1 MGPHPGQ
8 GTIAPSVSTQSG
20 SDPGGL
26 PPSCSCTSTLRS
38 CIRHPWLP
46 THKDR
51 RTSALAASI
60 NDLGWADLGS
70 TRTGYPPVL
79 IYMGL
84 ETSDPRIRKRP
95 KLDQHGSNCHLRS
108 AGRPFSEEAGP
119 KPLHMAYATLSCW
132 NPAGGRGIQELLAP
146 SCNASSGSPPVRTP
160 FAAIARKVPYPHTTL
175 GRCKRVTEARG

>member
-1 MGPHPGQ
+1 M
-8 GTIAPSVSTQSG
+8 STQSG

-70 TRTGYPPVL
+70 TRTGYPPIL

-84 ETSDPRIRKRP
+84 RTSDPRIRKRP
-95 KLDQHGSNCHLRS
+95 KLDQQGSNCHLRS

-119 KPLHMAYATLSCW
+119 KPLHMAHATLSCW
-132 NPAGGRGIQELLAP
+132 NPAGGRDIQEPGLLPVTRVRGRRLRAP
-146 SCNASSGSPPVRTP
+146 RSSPSLARHLPAYNLGKVREGNEGECL
-160 FAAIARKVPYPHTTL
+160 PHL
-175 GRCKRVTEARG
+175 IQ